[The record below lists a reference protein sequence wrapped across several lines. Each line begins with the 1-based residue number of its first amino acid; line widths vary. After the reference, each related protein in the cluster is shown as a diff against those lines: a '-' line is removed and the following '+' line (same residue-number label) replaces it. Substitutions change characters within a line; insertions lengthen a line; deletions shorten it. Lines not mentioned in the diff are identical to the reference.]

1 MVIKEHFNFI
11 SLGLFILVII
21 IEAVIGVIPVANCIT
36 TTATIIFSVVIWR
49 LIINKYLL
57 KVRASA
63 VFIPEAAN
71 LQNDREKY
79 TFSYSI
85 RMSLQPE
92 GCIIDGI
99 PFSSCQLH
107 SRHWIIRACDHIVS
121 KVDSEAVIGKVTFR
135 TINYLL

>member
-1 MVIKEHFNFI
+1 M
-11 SLGLFILVII
+11 
-21 IEAVIGVIPVANCIT
+21 IPVANYIT
-36 TTATIIFSVVIWR
+36 TTATIIFSVVIWK

-63 VFIPEAAN
+63 VFIPEASN
-71 LQNDREKY
+71 PQNDNAKY

-107 SRHWIIRACDHIVS
+107 WRHWIVRAHDRIVS
-121 KVDSEAVIGKVTFR
+121 VVNDEAVIGKVQFR
-135 TINYLL
+135 TISFISTSVSLL

>member
-1 MVIKEHFNFI
+1 M
-11 SLGLFILVII
+11 
-21 IEAVIGVIPVANCIT
+21 IPVANCIAI
-36 TTATIIFSVVIWR
+36 TASIIFSVVIWK

-63 VFIPEAAN
+63 VFIPEAAD
-71 LQNDREKY
+71 LQNDHGKY

-99 PFSSCQLH
+99 PFGSCQLH
-107 SRHWIIRACDHIVS
+107 RRHWIIRAYDCIVS
-121 KVDSEAVIGKVTFR
+121 EVNDEAVIGKVNFIR
-135 TINYLL
+135 SIILI

>member
-1 MVIKEHFNFI
+1 
-11 SLGLFILVII
+11 
-21 IEAVIGVIPVANCIT
+21 VIPVANYIS
-36 TTATIIFSVVIWR
+36 TTATIIFSVVIWK
-49 LIINKYLL
+49 LIINKYFL

-63 VFIPEAAN
+63 VLIPEAAAN
-71 LQNDREKY
+71 VQNDHANY

-107 SRHWIIRACDHIVS
+107 WRHWIIRAYDRIVS
-121 KVDSEAVIGKVTFR
+121 EVNDEAVIGKVKFR
-135 TINYLL
+135 TISYLV